1 MRFHI
6 IIAGAACAALSCGC
20 SAVKKCTEPQ
30 LDIPQAYVQAQQ
42 DSLTIADMEW
52 WRFYGD
58 STLCSMIKTTLEHN
72 KDMLAAATRVERSRQ
87 MYRISKA
94 EQLPEIRG
102 KAAADYETNDYY
114 GGKSSRDAEFDLKLT
129 VGWEIDLWGNLR
141 WSRRKGEAEY
151 LASVEDE
158 RALRMTLISEVAS
171 AYYRLTALDDELDI
185 VKNTLQ
191 TRQEGVKQAKL
202 RYEGGL
208 TSETVYQQAQV
219 EYASTAA
226 LIPELEH
233 QISVAENVLALL
245 MGKYPD
251 WKVKRDGYSNS
262 ILEDV
267 RIPSGVSSELLLRR
281 PDVRAAEQRLKSAM
295 AAVGMAYADRF
306 PRLVIDLTG
315 GLENDALRGFLRSPF
330 SYVAG
335 ALTGPIF
342 GFGRKQAKYK
352 AAISAYDEARY
363 KYEQKVLEVF
373 KETDDAVSAYK
384 KSRERVELKRAL
396 RDASYKYMNLSR
408 LQYRSGSVMYLDVL
422 DAQRHYL
429 EAQISLGNAI
439 RDEHLSLVQ
448 LYKTLGGGWN
458 HVEESVHTAKPTK
471 TKAK

>member
-1 MRFHI
+1 
-6 IIAGAACAALSCGC
+6 
-20 SAVKKCTEPQ
+20 
-30 LDIPQAYVQAQQ
+30 
-42 DSLTIADMEW
+42 
-52 WRFYGD
+52 
-58 STLCSMIKTTLEHN
+58 
-72 KDMLAAATRVERSRQ
+72 
-87 MYRISKA
+87 
-94 EQLPEIRG
+94 
-102 KAAADYETNDYY
+102 
-114 GGKSSRDAEFDLKLT
+114 
-129 VGWEIDLWGNLR
+129 
-141 WSRRKGEAEY
+141 
-151 LASVEDE
+151 
-158 RALRMTLISEVAS
+158 
-171 AYYRLTALDDELDI
+171 
-185 VKNTLQ
+185 
-191 TRQEGVKQAKL
+191 
-202 RYEGGL
+202 
-208 TSETVYQQAQV
+208 
-219 EYASTAA
+219 
-226 LIPELEH
+226 
-233 QISVAENVLALL
+233 
-245 MGKYPD
+245 
-251 WKVKRDGYSNS
+251 
-262 ILEDV
+262 
-267 RIPSGVSSELLLRR
+267 
-281 PDVRAAEQRLKSAM
+281 
-295 AAVGMAYADRF
+295 MAYADRF

-458 HVEESVHTAKPTK
+458 HVEESAHTAKPTK